1 MPYFPGCTSKKPPAQ
16 QARKDAKRRAL
27 VKLKEDYARTQRVM
41 KPPMGIK
48 ADDQTLLE
56 WICETEK
63 YQSPKFNPA
72 VVTAGFV
79 QQAPLP

>member
-1 MPYFPGCTSKKPPAQ
+1 
-16 QARKDAKRRAL
+16 
-27 VKLKEDYARTQRVM
+27 M

-63 YQSPKFNPA
+63 YQSPKFNPE

-79 QQAPLP
+79 QQALPYPKPKPNPKPKPKPKPNPNPKPYLPMAILRFNN